1 MKTVLEWFCIITAC
15 GFLAIATGAFIT
27 LTKKV
32 MACKETTNEMAM
44 SLIGIIGF
52 WFVGGLFLFFAY
64 LFS

>member
-15 GFLAIATGAFIT
+15 GFFAIATSAFIS
-27 LTKKV
+27 LTKRV
-32 MACKETTNEMAM
+32 MASKETTNEMAM

-64 LFS
+64 LAS